1 MSGARDSKR
10 KAASPALLIA
20 VAVGA
25 LALPSAVLAFSSGF
39 DGQSASLP
47 ARGAIGSFTPTT
59 VDASFAR
66 AITVRSLGDG
76 KVFRFTPAGT
86 AMRPDRS
93 VTVAVRVD
101 AETARAISVR
111 QPLGDGALGSGMGTL
126 RIAPNAYTL
135 GVSRGYQTFAQTFV
149 LPGAI
154 NKAGMPD
161 LSGFKLGAGAAPGEP
176 ARLNARIALDEREKT
191 GRSPRT
197 LEGYGE
203 QTVDVGGSY
212 RLGRNFD
219 VTAGVRYSRERD
231 RLLPLVDGRQDSQA
245 VYLGTQFR
253 F

>member
-1 MSGARDSKR
+1 MSEVRASKR

-20 VAVGA
+20 AAVGA

-39 DGQSASLP
+39 DGHP
-47 ARGAIGSFTPTT
+47 ANLAGRGAIDSFTPAS
-59 VDASFAR
+59 VDTRMAR
-66 AITVRSLGDG
+66 AITVRSLGQG
-76 KVFRFTPAGT
+76 QVFRFTPAGT
-86 AMRPDRS
+86 ATRPDRS

-111 QPLGDGALGSGMGTL
+111 QPLAEAAPGTGVSTL
-126 RIAPNAYTL
+126 RIAPNAYAL
-135 GVSRGYQTFAQTFV
+135 GVSRGYQTFAQKFV
-149 LPGAI
+149 LPGTL

-161 LSGFKLGAGAAPGEP
+161 LSSFKLGTAPGEP

-191 GRSPRT
+191 GRAPRT
-197 LEGYGE
+197 LEGLGE

-212 RLGRNFD
+212 SLGRNFD

-231 RLLPLVDGRQDSQA
+231 RPLPLIDGRQDSQA